1 MKKTM
6 KLFMKPGPWKKTR
19 SNFPFGIAL
28 IALMLATPVRAAT
41 LDNQILTF
49 LEVERLEYRANEG
62 RDSINWEAQGW
73 IGTDKHK
80 LWLKSDGG
88 RELGGNYEGAEVQLL
103 YSRMI
108 SDFFDAQAGIRYDIK
123 PDPKRGFFVLGI
135 QGLAKQFFE
144 VDTAMFVSD
153 DGDVSARLEAE
164 YEVLLTQKLIAQA
177 SVETNI
183 AAQSVQN
190 LGVGSGFN
198 DIEVGLRLR
207 YEIRREFAPYIG
219 MHWERKLGRT
229 ATFARE
235 EGEDTDNLAFV
246 TGIRFWF

>member
-1 MKKTM
+1 M
-6 KLFMKPGPWKKTR
+6 
-19 SNFPFGIAL
+19 
-28 IALMLATPVRAAT
+28 
-41 LDNQILTF
+41 
-49 LEVERLEYRANEG
+49 
-62 RDSINWEAQGW
+62 
-73 IGTDKHK
+73 
-80 LWLKSDGG
+80 SDGK
-88 RELGGNYEGAEVQLL
+88 YEGAEVQLL

-123 PDPKRGFFVLGI
+123 PEPRRAFFVLGL

-144 VDTAMFVSD
+144 VDGAFFVSD

-183 AAQSVQN
+183 AAQTVRRAE
-190 LGVGSGFN
+190 VGSGFN

-207 YEIRREFAPYIG
+207 YEITREFAPYIG
-219 MHWERKLGRT
+219 LQWERKLGRT

-235 EGEDTDNLAFV
+235 EGEGTDNLAFV